1 MAKPGNIKKTDFQ
14 IHVLSEPTPFTPKGD
29 EDLEL
34 VHAGLGKR
42 LLTVP
47 DNFKHSEVI
56 ANVTIILGIDGSFIS
71 VGKKKKTK
79 TK

>member
-1 MAKPGNIKKTDFQ
+1 MTSLGAKKINKRFSVAKPGNVKKTDFQ
-14 IHVLSEPTPFTPKGD
+14 IYVLSEPTLFTPKGD

-47 DNFKHSEVI
+47 DSFKHSEVV
-56 ANVTIILGIDGSFIS
+56 ANIIIMQVII
-71 VGKKKKTK
+71 
-79 TK
+79 